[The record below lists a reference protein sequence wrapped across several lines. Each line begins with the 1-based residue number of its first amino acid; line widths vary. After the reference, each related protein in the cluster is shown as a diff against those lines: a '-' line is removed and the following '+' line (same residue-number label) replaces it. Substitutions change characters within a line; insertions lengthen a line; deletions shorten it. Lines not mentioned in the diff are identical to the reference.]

1 MRSISPPVAF
11 IAKETSDR
19 WRLLGPTWNLQNLKQ
34 VLRLFSH
41 TIWTEKKWTGSLNLP
56 RVKCHLCQ
64 SLRVGIEDTGLPSW
78 AAEVGVW
85 HHWCFFL
92 PASTGDGAR
101 DYLSSRLWQIW
112 ASCLYEQALYSFR
125 IWSIFSIKSQDEKKS
140 HWSFWVS
147 IKCCWNLSSKFS
159 PYQWQWLKIRCAVH
173 PPTHTQR

>member
-1 MRSISPPVAF
+1 MKTLRSHLKPPES
-11 IAKETSDR
+11 K
-19 WRLLGPTWNLQNLKQ
+19 
-34 VLRLFSH
+34 
-41 TIWTEKKWTGSLNLP
+41 
-56 RVKCHLCQ
+56 
-64 SLRVGIEDTGLPSW
+64 TGLETIFPYNMDREEVDRFTESSKGQMSSLPVFESRDWGHWATILGSW
-78 AAEVGVW
+78 SGGLASLVL
-85 HHWCFFL
+85 FL

-173 PPTHTQR
+173 PPPPQHTHRGRPLFPLLFAE